1 MSPFK
6 NQEKKEFINTSNNSQ
21 SNSNNSIGKSKIS
34 DQFLSQINQNKSV
47 SNSFVS
53 NNSTINT
60 KSNDIIESNI
70 NKPIINIEPSSNQV
84 KSPVLNTTTTTI
96 NNNTSNKPSAFI
108 PPPYKES
115 DEDDEWADHGN
126 GPIDIMPTNAPLAT
140 FNEDETDESYN
151 SPIKNGN
158 HNNNNNG
165 FHHTTNNTIPP
176 DESNSVPDYYEQ
188 QQQQQEQNVYIDE
201 SVVKNNSFS
210 AIAIYDYQAT
220 DTDEISFDPNDIIT
234 DIVQVNHFSF
244 IFLI

>member
-6 NQEKKEFINTSNNSQ
+6 NQEKKEFNNTSNNSQ

-34 DQFLSQINQNKSV
+34 DQFLSQINQNKTG
-47 SNSFVS
+47 SNLSVS

-60 KSNDIIESNI
+60 KSNNIIESNI
-70 NKPIINIEPSSNQV
+70 NKPIINIEPSNNQV
-84 KSPVLNTTTTTI
+84 KSPVLNTTTTA
-96 NNNTSNKPSAFI
+96 NNNKPSAFI

-140 FNEDETDESYN
+140 FNEDETDESYH

-158 HNNNNNG
+158 HYNNDY
-165 FHHTTNNTIPP
+165 HHTTNNTIQPV
-176 DESNSVPDYYEQ
+176 ELNSVPDYYE
-188 QQQQQEQNVYIDE
+188 QQQEQNVYIDE

-210 AIAIYDYQAT
+210 AVAIYDYQAT

-234 DIVQVNHFSF
+234 DIVQVNYF
-244 IFLI
+244 IFLL